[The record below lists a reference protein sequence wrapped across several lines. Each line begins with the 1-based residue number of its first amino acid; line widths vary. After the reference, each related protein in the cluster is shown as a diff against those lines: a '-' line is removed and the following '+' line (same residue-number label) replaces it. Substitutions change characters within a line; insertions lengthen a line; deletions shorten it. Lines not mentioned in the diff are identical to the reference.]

1 MNLLQIIKEEIEK
14 MFESSLG
21 RIHQHLKSDR
31 TFAMLSPNRGNLT
44 PQENKQRY
52 EQLKKQVRQ
61 FGLGFIELGGG
72 YQETTDDGG
81 TMMVKED
88 SLLIPMISKEQAIQ
102 LGQMY
107 EQDSVIFKNEEGETN
122 LISTDQRTGVPIGGS
137 MMQFN
142 PEFDFS
148 SDTHD
153 FVYSKLKKGQHS
165 DRKFA
170 LQGKEED

>member
-1 MNLLQIIKEEIEK
+1 MNLLNIIKEEIEK
-14 MFESSLG
+14 MHESSLG
-21 RIHQHLKSDR
+21 RIYQHLKSNKK
-31 TFAMLSPNRGNLT
+31 FAMMSPNRGNLT
-44 PQENKQRY
+44 PQENKERY
-52 EQLKKQVRQ
+52 KELKKQVREMG
-61 FGLGFIELGGG
+61 FGFIELGGG

-81 TMMVKED
+81 TMMVNED

-107 EQDSVIFKNEEGETN
+107 QQDSVIYKDETGETN
-122 LISTDQRTGVPIGGS
+122 LISTDQRTGTPIGQS
-137 MMQFN
+137 IMEFN
-142 PEFDFS
+142 PEYDFS